1 MRYDNLSK
9 NATVFICMPQIHKS
23 INYIKEIT
31 MEKLIEILM
40 DLHSDVD
47 YETEEGL
54 VDNGILDSLDIVTL
68 VTEIDSE
75 FDVRIPPEEIVPEN
89 FNSAKALFA
98 LIEKLD
104 EA

>member
-1 MRYDNLSK
+1 MNTIVRPLFTQKTHIKSK
-9 NATVFICMPQIHKS
+9 YHK
-23 INYIKEIT
+23 KENKD
-31 MEKLIEILM
+31 MEKLIEILKE
-40 DLHSDVD
+40 LHSDVD
-47 YETEEGL
+47 FENEEGL
-54 VDNGILDSLDIVTL
+54 IDNGILDSLDIVTL

>member
-1 MRYDNLSK
+1 
-9 NATVFICMPQIHKS
+9 
-23 INYIKEIT
+23 
-31 MEKLIEILM
+31 MEKLIEILN
-40 DLHSDVD
+40 DLHAGID

-54 VDNGILDSLDIVTL
+54 IDNGILDSLDIVTL

>member
-1 MRYDNLSK
+1 
-9 NATVFICMPQIHKS
+9 
-23 INYIKEIT
+23 
-31 MEKLIEILM
+31 MEKLIEILKE
-40 DLHSDVD
+40 LHSDVD
-47 YETEEGL
+47 YEAEDGL
-54 VDNGILDSLDIVTL
+54 VDNGILDSLDIVAL

-89 FNSAKALFA
+89 FNSAKALWE

>member
-1 MRYDNLSK
+1 MD
-9 NATVFICMPQIHKS
+9 
-23 INYIKEIT
+23 
-31 MEKLIEILM
+31 KLIEILTE
-40 DLHSDVD
+40 LHSDVD
-47 YETEEGL
+47 YMTEEGL
-54 VDNGILDSLDIVTL
+54 VENGILDSLDIVTL

-89 FNSAKALFA
+89 FNSAKALWE